1 MHMGVR
7 RSTALKFGKLEGQA
21 PGCRATP
28 PPPDGEIS
36 GFGVCVQHTLVKFTK
51 SNFLIHLV
59 MIDNYKGGVVNVDL
73 PNLPIVATQMWP

>member
-7 RSTALKFGKLEGQA
+7 RSTALKFGKLEGTGSWM
-21 PGCRATP
+21 PRN